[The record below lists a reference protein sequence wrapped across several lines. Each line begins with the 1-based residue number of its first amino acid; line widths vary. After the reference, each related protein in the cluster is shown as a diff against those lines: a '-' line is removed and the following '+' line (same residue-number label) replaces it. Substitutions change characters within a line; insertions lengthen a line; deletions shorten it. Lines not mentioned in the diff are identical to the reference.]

1 MESPCCEEAALTSP
15 EAKGPK
21 VPPSHPPRTPPPQ
34 KKPVEPPR
42 PQPATKSADE
52 MPVRSQLRMVV
63 RNRRTAAHPFRAD
76 EWAPAKA
83 VRQVLGTVRGWGYP
97 DLDEDDLERVVRVLV
112 TAAVED
118 GGKRLSVHLGDQ
130 DHKVLVAVLSHTTG
144 APDQAVL
151 GTVATLATVDSV
163 GTDTGED
170 GRRMWAVLDAEPRRR
185 PVRGTAAVRGEAPS

>member
-1 MESPCCEEAALTSP
+1 M
-15 EAKGPK
+15 
-21 VPPSHPPRTPPPQ
+21 
-34 KKPVEPPR
+34 
-42 PQPATKSADE
+42 
-52 MPVRSQLRMVV
+52 
-63 RNRRTAAHPFRAD
+63 
-76 EWAPAKA
+76 
-83 VRQVLGTVRGWGYP
+83 
-97 DLDEDDLERVVRVLV
+97 ERVVRVLV

-144 APDQAVL
+144 APDQALL

-170 GRRMWAVLDAEPRRR
+170 GRRMWAVLDTEPRRR

>member
-1 MESPCCEEAALTSP
+1 MTSP

-42 PQPATKSADE
+42 PQPATKSANE
-52 MPVRSQLRMVV
+52 LPLRTQPRMVV

-76 EWAPAKA
+76 EWAPTKA
-83 VRQVLGTVRGWGYP
+83 VRQVLETVRGWGYP
-97 DLDEDDLERVVRVLV
+97 ALDVEDLESVVRLLV
-112 TAAVED
+112 TAAVAD

-130 DHKVLVAVLSHTTG
+130 DQKVLVAVLSHATG
-144 APDQAVL
+144 ALDQTVL
-151 GTVATLATVDSV
+151 GTVAALATVDSV

-170 GRRMWAVLDAEPRRR
+170 GRRMWAVLDGEPRRR
-185 PVRGTAAVRGEAPS
+185 PVHHAAATRS